1 MPQEFKPLSVGNN
14 VTVIPCVEPVK
25 KIVWIFVMIFSKCLL
40 NRYFIF
46 SLNPPPFFCLFA
58 ERMPRSAFLF
68 SCCKIRVQPAH
79 EKRSFITKAALFL
92 SILLAYSDFYLFDI
106 SQYNLPFFTRE
117 ISVN

>member
-46 SLNPPPFFCLFA
+46 SLNPPPFFCLEMKA
-58 ERMPRSAFLF
+58 
-68 SCCKIRVQPAH
+68 K
-79 EKRSFITKAALFL
+79 KITKPSGFTLRFYANKSSSLKTGGFL
-92 SILLAYSDFYLFDI
+92 HIFTNSP
-106 SQYNLPFFTRE
+106 NLTC
-117 ISVN
+117 

>member
-46 SLNPPPFFCLFA
+46 SLNPPPFFLPQNGTFHY
-58 ERMPRSAFLF
+58 RFLP
-68 SCCKIRVQPAH
+68 SK
-79 EKRSFITKAALFL
+79 L
-92 SILLAYSDFYLFDI
+92 SIPETRAILSQI
-106 SQYNLPFFTRE
+106 SHSGVIYGKA
-117 ISVN
+117 